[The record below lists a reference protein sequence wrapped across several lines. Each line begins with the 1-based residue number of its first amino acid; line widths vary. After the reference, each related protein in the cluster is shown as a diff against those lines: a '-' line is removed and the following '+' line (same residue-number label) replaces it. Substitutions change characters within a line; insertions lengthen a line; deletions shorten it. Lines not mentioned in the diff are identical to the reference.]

1 VEKDG
6 VAKKKN
12 KIGKD
17 LSEVAD
23 LSKARNDALAS
34 ARGQIRT
41 IAKVAIGFVVVM
53 WLLAAGFA
61 SGLTTPIPY
70 YVAIVLTVALGIA
83 AFLVRRNL
91 GKSEALGQLIAEGV
105 DLSADE
111 RASRIA
117 KLDPQVEKGEIGS
130 IIAKAQLQ
138 MQDSPRDAL
147 TTLEKVNLEK
157 AAKVMANQVRGMRA
171 MIHLNLGEA
180 KAARDLS
187 DAIPLDKTPDL
198 KSRANLAGIV
208 AEAWARSG
216 NPIEASDLLDKYNP
230 EDKDFSDVKVQ
241 LLRARAFASAH
252 HNKLDRM
259 KKALKE
265 LEEVSPQLL
274 AIFVGQKRVH
284 PLLQQEAKK
293 RLEKSGLMPKAKIQG
308 ARR

>member
-1 VEKDG
+1 
-6 VAKKKN
+6 VAKKK
-12 KIGKD
+12 KAQKD
-17 LSEVAD
+17 LSEIANLD
-23 LSKARNDALAS
+23 QARNDALAT

-41 IAKVAIGFVVVM
+41 IAKVAIGFLVVT
-53 WLLAAGFA
+53 WLLALGFA
-61 SGLTTPIPY
+61 SGLSTAIPY
-70 YVAIVLTVALGIA
+70 YVAAVLTVVVGVGAV
-83 AFLVRRNL
+83 LVRRNL
-91 GKSEALGQLIAEGV
+91 GKSEALGQLIADGM
-105 DLSADE
+105 DLAPDE
-111 RASRIA
+111 RAARIA
-117 KLDPQVEKGEIGS
+117 TLDKEVEKGDVGS

-138 MQDSPRDAL
+138 MHDSPRDAL

-180 KAARDLS
+180 KAARELADT
-187 DAIPLDKTPDL
+187 IILDKTPDL

-216 NPIEASDLLDKYNP
+216 NPIEATELLDKYDP
-230 EDKDFSDVKVQ
+230 DDKDFSDVKVQ

-265 LEEVSPQLL
+265 LEEISPQLL
-274 AIFVGQKRVH
+274 AVFVGQKRVH
-284 PLLQQEAKK
+284 PLLLQEAKK
-293 RLEKSGLMPKAKIQG
+293 KLEKSGLMPKTKIQG